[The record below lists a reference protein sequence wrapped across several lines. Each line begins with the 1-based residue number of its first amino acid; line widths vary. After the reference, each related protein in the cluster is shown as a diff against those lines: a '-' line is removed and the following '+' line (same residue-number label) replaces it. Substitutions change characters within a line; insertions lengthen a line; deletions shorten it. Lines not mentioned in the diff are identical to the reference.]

1 MTLAIVLVIAYLLGS
16 IPTSYIVVH
25 YVTGRDIRTLGNGNP
40 GMMNVLDNVG
50 VRAALAVAGGDIG
63 KGMAAVTVAYTF
75 GLDDVGAIGAALV
88 AVAGHDFSIFMR
100 LHGGNGTATAV
111 GGLLA
116 LVPLAAFPATG
127 VALLIAYLGVSRR
140 ISGIVG
146 LLLVPTL
153 TYWLGLPLTLLAGVM
168 ILLTVTALKVIRFEG
183 FSAARIRPPR

>member
-25 YVTGRDIRTLGNGNP
+25 YLTGRDIRTIGNRNP
-40 GMMNVLDNVG
+40 GVMNVLDNVG
-50 VRAALAVAGGDIG
+50 VRAAVAVAGGDIG
-63 KGMAAVTVAYTF
+63 KGMAAVTVAYAF

-100 LHGGNGTATAV
+100 LHGGNGMATSV
-111 GGLLA
+111 GGLFA
-116 LVPLAAFPATG
+116 LVPLAAFPAAG
-127 VALLIAYLGVSRR
+127 FALLIAYFGLSRR

-153 TYWLGLPLTLLAGVM
+153 TYGLGLSETLLAGVLL
-168 ILLTVTALKVIRFEG
+168 LLTVTALKVIRFEG
-183 FSAARIRPPR
+183 FSPARIRPPR